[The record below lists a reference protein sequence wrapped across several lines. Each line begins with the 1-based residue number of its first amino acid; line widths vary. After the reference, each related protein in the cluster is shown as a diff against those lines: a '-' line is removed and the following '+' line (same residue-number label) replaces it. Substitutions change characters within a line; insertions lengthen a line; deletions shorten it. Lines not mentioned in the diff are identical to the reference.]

1 MKTKQII
8 KTWAEAKKLS
18 VRRIDMFGQECD
30 LEPGVKFFVLML
42 EKLGAVT
49 EWSCEGHPTGF
60 YIVFSAPLDVA
71 KRIHRCGFFGIE
83 LEGGT
88 TNGQTRWSIRAHNV
102 REEQERRMVLR
113 WAAETWAKSFGP
125 LIIYSDKPVKK
136 KKHAQRRNVR
146 QN

>member
-1 MKTKQII
+1 
-8 KTWAEAKKLS
+8 
-18 VRRIDMFGQECD
+18 MFGQECE
-30 LEPGVKFFVLML
+30 LEPGVKFFILML

-49 EWSCEGHPTGF
+49 EWSCEGRPQGF

-71 KRIHRCGFFGIE
+71 KKIHRCGFFSVE

-88 TNGQTRWSIRAHNV
+88 TNGQTRWSLRAHHV
-102 REEQERRMVLR
+102 HDEQERQMVLR
-113 WAAETWAKSFGP
+113 WAATAWANTFGP
-125 LIIYSDKPVKK
+125 LTVYSDKPVKK